1 MERKPQERKNLPE
14 YLKRGI
20 VDTEKT
26 KLVRSILKEKC
37 LNTVCEAARCPNKA
51 ECYAKNTATFLI
63 LGNICTR
70 NCRFC
75 NIEGGTPSPI
85 DREEPKKVAQ
95 AIKDL
100 GLKYAVVTSVTRDDL
115 PLQGAD
121 IFAQT
126 IIETRRLIPDIKI
139 EVLTPDFEGV
149 EDLIDIVIDA
159 KPDVFNHNIETV
171 KNLYPKARPLANY
184 ERSLEFLN
192 YIKSKSPSLKT
203 KSGLMVGLGET
214 FEELQQTFKDLHA
227 VHCDIV
233 TVGQYMQPSKK
244 HLEVEKYYTEDD
256 FETVKNLAKQ
266 AGIKEIAA
274 SGLVRSSYNAFETF
288 NNSINATNY

>member
-1 MERKPQERKNLPE
+1 MNKVMERKRLPD

-26 KLVRSILKEKC
+26 KLVRSILKNKC

-75 NIEGGTPSPI
+75 NISGGVPEPP
-85 DREEPKKVAQ
+85 DRTEPFKVAQ
-95 AIKDL
+95 AIKEL
-100 GLKYAVVTSVTRDDL
+100 GLKYAVITSVTRDDL

-121 IFAQT
+121 MFAQV
-126 IIETRRLIPDIKI
+126 IVESKKLVPDIKI
-139 EVLTPDFEGV
+139 EVLTPDFEGID
-149 EDLIDIVIDA
+149 DLIDIVVDA

-171 KNLYPKARPLANY
+171 QRLYPRARPLAKY
-184 ERSLEFLN
+184 ERSLSFLKH
-192 YIKSKSPSLKT
+192 IKERNPEMIT

-214 FEELQQTFKDLHA
+214 FDELEQTFKDLNSA
-227 VHCDIV
+227 GCDIV
-233 TVGQYMQPSKK
+233 TVGQYMQPSKR
-244 HLEVEKYYTEDD
+244 HLEVEKYYTQDE
-256 FETVKNLAKQ
+256 FETLKKLAKN
-266 AGIKEIAA
+266 AGINQIVA
-274 SGLVRSSYNAFETF
+274 SGLVRSSYKAFETF
-288 NNSINATNY
+288 LDS

>member
-1 MERKPQERKNLPE
+1 MERKRLPD

-26 KLVRSILKEKC
+26 KLVRSILKHKC

-75 NIEGGTPSPI
+75 NISGGTPEPVDKQEPI
-85 DREEPKKVAQ
+85 KVAQ
-95 AIKDL
+95 AIKEL
-100 GLKYAVVTSVTRDDL
+100 GLKYAVITSVTRDDL

-121 IFAQT
+121 MFAEVIIQT
-126 IIETRRLIPDIKI
+126 KKLVPDIKI

-149 EDLIDIVIDA
+149 EDLIDIVTDA

-171 KNLYPKARPLANY
+171 KRLYPKARPLAKY
-184 ERSLEFLN
+184 ERSLEFLKH
-192 YIKSKSPSLKT
+192 IKDRDKNMVT

-214 FEELQQTFKDLHA
+214 LEELEQTFVDLKD
-227 VHCDIV
+227 VGCDIV

-244 HLEVEKYYTEDD
+244 HLEVERYYTEDD
-256 FETVKNLAKQ
+256 FKQIENIAKNV
-266 AGIKEIAA
+266 GISQIVA
-274 SGLVRSSYNAFETF
+274 SGLVRSSYRAFETYE
-288 NNSINATNY
+288 NI

>member
-1 MERKPQERKNLPE
+1 MERKRLPE
-14 YLKRGI
+14 YLRRGI

-26 KLVRSILKEKC
+26 KLVRTILKNKC

-63 LGNICTR
+63 LGSICTR

-75 NIEGGTPSPI
+75 NISGGKPEPL
-85 DREEPKKVAQ
+85 DRNEPFKVAQ
-95 AIKDL
+95 AIKEL
-100 GLKYAVVTSVTRDDL
+100 GLKYAVITSVTRDDL

-121 IFAQT
+121 MFSSVIT
-126 IIETRRLIPDIKI
+126 ETKKLVPDIKI

-149 EDLIDIVIDA
+149 EDLIDIVVDA

-171 KNLYPKARPLANY
+171 KRIYPKARPLANY
-184 ERSLEFLN
+184 ERSLNFLKH
-192 YIKSKSPSLKT
+192 IKERNPKMIT

-214 FEELQQTFKDLHA
+214 FEELETTFKDLKA
-227 VHCDIV
+227 VDCDIV

-244 HLEVEKYYTEDD
+244 HLEVEKYYTPDEFKIVED
-256 FETVKNLAKQ
+256 LAHK
-266 AGIKEIAA
+266 AGIKQIVA
-274 SGLVRSSYNAFETF
+274 SGLVRSSYRAFETYET
-288 NNSINATNY
+288 I

>member
-1 MERKPQERKNLPE
+1 MERKRLPD

-20 VDTEKT
+20 IDTEKT
-26 KLVRSILKEKC
+26 KLVRSILKNKC

-75 NIEGGTPSPI
+75 NISGGKPEPL
-85 DREEPKKVAQ
+85 DRTEPHKVAQ
-95 AIKDL
+95 AIKEL
-100 GLKYAVVTSVTRDDL
+100 GLKYAVITSVTRDDL

-121 IFAQT
+121 MFAQV
-126 IIETRRLIPDIKI
+126 IVEAKKLVPDIKI
-139 EVLTPDFEGV
+139 EVLTPDFEGID
-149 EDLIDIVIDA
+149 DLIDIVVDA

-171 KNLYPKARPLANY
+171 KRLYPKARPLAGY
-184 ERSLEFLN
+184 ERSLNFLKH
-192 YIKSKSPSLKT
+192 IKERNPYMTT

-214 FEELQQTFKDLHA
+214 LDELGETFIDLKS
-227 VHCDIV
+227 VKCDIV

-244 HLEVEKYYTEDD
+244 HLEVEKYYTDDD
-256 FETVKNLAKQ
+256 FKKVEELAHI
-266 AGIKEIAA
+266 AGIKHIVA
-274 SGLVRSSYNAFETF
+274 SGLVRSSYKAFETF
-288 NNSINATNY
+288 ENIV

>member
-1 MERKPQERKNLPE
+1 MERKRLPE
-14 YLKRGI
+14 YLRRGI

-26 KLVRSILKEKC
+26 KLVRTILKNKC

-63 LGNICTR
+63 LGSICTR

-75 NIEGGTPSPI
+75 NISGGKPEPL
-85 DREEPKKVAQ
+85 DRNEPFKVAQ
-95 AIKDL
+95 AIKEL
-100 GLKYAVVTSVTRDDL
+100 GLKYAVITSVTRDDL

-121 IFAQT
+121 MFSSVIT
-126 IIETRRLIPDIKI
+126 ETKKLVPDIKI

-149 EDLIDIVIDA
+149 EDLIDIVVDA

-171 KNLYPKARPLANY
+171 KRIYPKARPLANY
-184 ERSLEFLN
+184 ERSLNFLKH
-192 YIKSKSPSLKT
+192 IKERNPKMIT

-214 FEELQQTFKDLHA
+214 FEELETTFKDLKA
-227 VHCDIV
+227 VDCDIV

-244 HLEVEKYYTEDD
+244 HLEVEKYYTPDE
-256 FETVKNLAKQ
+256 FKIVENLAHK
-266 AGIKEIAA
+266 AGIKQIVA
-274 SGLVRSSYNAFETF
+274 SGLVRSSYKAFETYET
-288 NNSINATNY
+288 I

>member
-1 MERKPQERKNLPE
+1 MERKRLPD

-26 KLVRSILKEKC
+26 KLVRAILKQGC

-75 NIEGGTPSPI
+75 NISGGTPAPP
-85 DREEPKKVAQ
+85 DKTEPSKVAR
-95 AIKDL
+95 AIKEL
-100 GLKYAVVTSVTRDDL
+100 GLKYAVITSVTRDDL

-121 IFAQT
+121 MFAKVIF
-126 IIETRRLIPDIKI
+126 ETKKLVPDIKI
-139 EVLTPDFEGV
+139 EVLTPDFEGI
-149 EDLIDIVIDA
+149 EDLIDIVVDA

-171 KNLYPKARPLANY
+171 QRLYPKARPLARY
-184 ERSLEFLN
+184 ERSLNFLKH
-192 YIKSKSPSLKT
+192 IKERNPKMIT

-214 FEELQQTFKDLHA
+214 FDELQQTFYDLHSA
-227 VHCDIV
+227 GCDIV

-244 HLEVEKYYTEDD
+244 HLEVEKYYTQQD
-256 FETVKNLAKQ
+256 FDMVSELCRN
-266 AGIKEIAA
+266 AGIKHVVA
-274 SGLVRSSYNAFETF
+274 SGLVRSSYRAFETY
-288 NNSINATNY
+288 TTV

>member
-1 MERKPQERKNLPE
+1 MERKRLPE
-14 YLKRGI
+14 YLRRGI

-26 KLVRSILKEKC
+26 KLVRTILKNKC

-63 LGNICTR
+63 LGSICTR

-75 NIEGGTPSPI
+75 NISGGKPEPL
-85 DREEPKKVAQ
+85 DRNEPFKVAQ
-95 AIKDL
+95 AIKEL
-100 GLKYAVVTSVTRDDL
+100 GLKYAVITSVTRDDL

-121 IFAQT
+121 MFSSVIT
-126 IIETRRLIPDIKI
+126 ETKKLVPDIKI

-149 EDLIDIVIDA
+149 EDLIDIVVDA

-171 KNLYPKARPLANY
+171 KRIYPKARPLANY
-184 ERSLEFLN
+184 ERSLNFLKH
-192 YIKSKSPSLKT
+192 IKERNPKMIT

-214 FEELQQTFKDLHA
+214 FEELETTFKDLKA
-227 VHCDIV
+227 VDCDIV

-244 HLEVEKYYTEDD
+244 HLEVEKYYTPDE
-256 FETVKNLAKQ
+256 FKIVENLAHK
-266 AGIKEIAA
+266 AGIKQIVA
-274 SGLVRSSYNAFETF
+274 SGLVRSSYRAFETYET
-288 NNSINATNY
+288 I

>member
-1 MERKPQERKNLPE
+1 MERKRLPD

-26 KLVRSILKEKC
+26 KLVRSILKNRC

-63 LGNICTR
+63 LGSVCTR

-75 NIEGGTPSPI
+75 NISGGTPQPP
-85 DREEPKKVAQ
+85 DPLEPQHVAQ

-100 GLKYAVVTSVTRDDL
+100 NLKYAVITSVTRDDL

-121 IFAQT
+121 VFRDVI
-126 IIETRRLIPDIKI
+126 LKIKELSPKTKV
-139 EVLTPDFEGV
+139 EVLTPDFEGIH
-149 EDLIDIVIDA
+149 DLIDIVIDA
-159 KPDVFNHNIETV
+159 KPDVLNHNIETV
-171 KNLYPKARPLANY
+171 RRLYPKARPMAKY
-184 ERSLEFLN
+184 HRSLDFLAHV
-192 YIKSKSPSLKT
+192 KEHDPSMIT

-214 FEELQQTFKDLHA
+214 FEELEQTFFDLDA
-227 VHCDIV
+227 VGCDIV

-244 HLEVEKYYTEDD
+244 HLEVEKYYTEED
-256 FETVKNLAKQ
+256 FEIIKNLAHE
-266 AGIKEIAA
+266 AGIKNIVA
-274 SGLVRSSYNAFETF
+274 SGLVRSSYQALNTF
-288 NNSINATNY
+288 NLCAVDYQ

>member
-1 MERKPQERKNLPE
+1 MERKRLPD

-26 KLVRSILKEKC
+26 KLVRSILKNRC

-63 LGNICTR
+63 LGSVCTR

-75 NIEGGTPSPI
+75 NISGGTPQPP
-85 DREEPKKVAQ
+85 DPLEPQHVAQ

-100 GLKYAVVTSVTRDDL
+100 NLKYAVITSVTRDDL

-121 IFAQT
+121 VFRDVIIQT
-126 IIETRRLIPDIKI
+126 KKLVPQIKI

-149 EDLIDIVIDA
+149 HDLIDIVVDA
-159 KPDVFNHNIETV
+159 KPDVLNHNIETV
-171 KNLYPKARPLANY
+171 RRLYPKARPMAKY
-184 ERSLEFLN
+184 HRSLDFLAHV
-192 YIKSKSPSLKT
+192 KERDPSMIT

-214 FEELQQTFKDLHA
+214 FEELEQTFFDLDA
-227 VHCDIV
+227 VGCDIV

-244 HLEVEKYYTEDD
+244 HLEVEKYYTEED
-256 FETVKNLAKQ
+256 FEIIKNLAHE
-266 AGIKEIAA
+266 AGIKNIVA
-274 SGLVRSSYNAFETF
+274 SGLVRSSYQALNTF
-288 NNSINATNY
+288 NLCAVDYQ

>member
-1 MERKPQERKNLPE
+1 MERKRLPD

-26 KLVRSILKEKC
+26 KLVRAILKQGC

-75 NIEGGTPSPI
+75 NISGGTPAPP
-85 DREEPKKVAQ
+85 DRTEPSKVAL
-95 AIKDL
+95 AIKEL
-100 GLKYAVVTSVTRDDL
+100 GLKYAVITSVTRDDL

-121 IFAQT
+121 MFAQV
-126 IIETRRLIPDIKI
+126 IFETKKLVTDIKI
-139 EVLTPDFEGV
+139 EVLTPDFEGI
-149 EDLIDIVIDA
+149 EDLIDIVVDA

-171 KNLYPKARPLANY
+171 QRLYPQARPLARY
-184 ERSLEFLN
+184 ERSLNFLKH
-192 YIKSKSPSLKT
+192 IKERNPKMIT

-214 FEELQQTFKDLHA
+214 FDELQQTFNDLHSA
-227 VHCDIV
+227 GCDIV

-244 HLEVEKYYTEDD
+244 HLEVEKYYTQQD
-256 FETVKNLAKQ
+256 FDMVSELCRN
-266 AGIKEIAA
+266 AGIKHVVA
-274 SGLVRSSYNAFETF
+274 SGLVRSSYRAFETY
-288 NNSINATNY
+288 TTV

>member
-1 MERKPQERKNLPE
+1 MERKRLPD

-26 KLVRSILKEKC
+26 KLVRAILKQGG

-75 NIEGGTPSPI
+75 NISGGTPAPP
-85 DREEPKKVAQ
+85 DRTEPSKVAL
-95 AIKDL
+95 AIKEL
-100 GLKYAVVTSVTRDDL
+100 GLKYAVITSVTRDDL

-121 IFAQT
+121 MFAQV
-126 IIETRRLIPDIKI
+126 IFETKKLVPDIKI
-139 EVLTPDFEGV
+139 EVLTPDFEGI
-149 EDLIDIVIDA
+149 EDLIDIVVDA

-171 KNLYPKARPLANY
+171 QRLYPQARPLARY
-184 ERSLEFLN
+184 ERSLNFLKH
-192 YIKSKSPSLKT
+192 IKERNPKMIT

-214 FEELQQTFKDLHA
+214 FDELQQTFNDLHSA
-227 VHCDIV
+227 GCDIV
-233 TVGQYMQPSKK
+233 TVGQYMPPSKK
-244 HLEVEKYYTEDD
+244 HLEVEKYYTQQD
-256 FETVKNLAKQ
+256 FDMVSELCRN
-266 AGIKEIAA
+266 AGIKHVVA
-274 SGLVRSSYNAFETF
+274 SGLVRSSYRAFETYT
-288 NNSINATNY
+288 IV

>member
-1 MERKPQERKNLPE
+1 MERKRLPE
-14 YLKRGI
+14 YLRRGI

-26 KLVRSILKEKC
+26 KLVRTILKNKC

-63 LGNICTR
+63 LGSICTR

-75 NIEGGTPSPI
+75 NISGGKPEPL
-85 DREEPKKVAQ
+85 DRNEPFKVAQ
-95 AIKDL
+95 AIKEL
-100 GLKYAVVTSVTRDDL
+100 GLKYAVITSVTRDDL

-121 IFAQT
+121 MFSSVIT
-126 IIETRRLIPDIKI
+126 ETKKLVPDIKI

-149 EDLIDIVIDA
+149 EDLIDIVVDA

-171 KNLYPKARPLANY
+171 KRIYPKARPLANY
-184 ERSLEFLN
+184 ERSLNFLKH
-192 YIKSKSPSLKT
+192 IKERNPKMIT

-214 FEELQQTFKDLHA
+214 FEELETTFKDLKA
-227 VHCDIV
+227 VDCDIV

-244 HLEVEKYYTEDD
+244 HLEVEKYYTPDKFKKVE
-256 FETVKNLAKQ
+256 NLAHK
-266 AGIKEIAA
+266 AGIKQVVA
-274 SGLVRSSYNAFETF
+274 SGLVRSSYKAFETYET
-288 NNSINATNY
+288 I

>member
-1 MERKPQERKNLPE
+1 MERKRLPE

-26 KLVRSILKEKC
+26 KLVRTILKNKC

-63 LGNICTR
+63 LGSICTR

-75 NIEGGTPSPI
+75 NISGGKPEPL
-85 DREEPKKVAQ
+85 DRNEPFKVAQ
-95 AIKDL
+95 AIKEL
-100 GLKYAVVTSVTRDDL
+100 GLKYAVITSVTRDDL

-121 IFAQT
+121 MFSSVIT
-126 IIETRRLIPDIKI
+126 ETKKLVPDIKI

-149 EDLIDIVIDA
+149 EDLIDIVVDA

-171 KNLYPKARPLANY
+171 KRIYPKARPLANY
-184 ERSLEFLN
+184 ERSLNFLKH
-192 YIKSKSPSLKT
+192 IKERNPKMIT

-214 FEELQQTFKDLHA
+214 FEELETTFKDLKA
-227 VHCDIV
+227 VDCDIV

-244 HLEVEKYYTEDD
+244 HLEVEKYYTPDEFKIVED
-256 FETVKNLAKQ
+256 LAHK
-266 AGIKEIAA
+266 AGIKQIVA
-274 SGLVRSSYNAFETF
+274 SGLVRSSYRAFETYET
-288 NNSINATNY
+288 I

>member
-1 MERKPQERKNLPE
+1 MERKRLPD

-26 KLVRSILKEKC
+26 KLVRSILKHKC

-75 NIEGGTPSPI
+75 NISGGIPEPV
-85 DREEPKKVAQ
+85 DRQEPLKVAQ
-95 AIKDL
+95 AIKEL
-100 GLKYAVVTSVTRDDL
+100 GLKYAVITSVTRDDL

-121 IFAQT
+121 MFAEVITQT
-126 IIETRRLIPDIKI
+126 KKLVPDIKI

-149 EDLIDIVIDA
+149 EDLIDIVTDA

-171 KNLYPKARPLANY
+171 KRLYPKARPLAKY
-184 ERSLEFLN
+184 ERSLEFLKH
-192 YIKSKSPSLKT
+192 IKDRDKNMVT

-214 FEELQQTFKDLHA
+214 LEELEQTFVDLKG
-227 VHCDIV
+227 VGCDIV

-244 HLEVEKYYTEDD
+244 HLEVERYYTEDD
-256 FETVKNLAKQ
+256 FKQIENIAKNV
-266 AGIKEIAA
+266 GISQIVA
-274 SGLVRSSYNAFETF
+274 SGLVRSSYRAFETYE
-288 NNSINATNY
+288 NI

>member
-1 MERKPQERKNLPE
+1 MQRKRLPD

-26 KLVRSILKEKC
+26 KLVRSILKQGC

-75 NIEGGTPSPI
+75 NISGGTP
-85 DREEPKKVAQ
+85 EPLDETEPYKVAR
-95 AIKDL
+95 AIKEL
-100 GLKYAVVTSVTRDDL
+100 GLKYAVITSVTRDDL

-121 IFAQT
+121 VFAKV
-126 IIETRRLIPDIKI
+126 IVETKKLVPDIKI
-139 EVLTPDFEGV
+139 EVLTPDFEGID
-149 EDLIDIVIDA
+149 DLTDIVADA
-159 KPDVFNHNIETV
+159 GPDVFNHNIETV
-171 KNLYPKARPLANY
+171 QRLYPKARPLARY
-184 ERSLEFLN
+184 ERSLNFLKH
-192 YIKSKSPSLKT
+192 IKEHNPKMIT

-214 FEELQQTFKDLHA
+214 FDELAQTFKDLYS
-227 VHCDIV
+227 VNCDIV

-244 HLEVEKYYTEDD
+244 HLEVERYYTQEDFD
-256 FETVKNLAKQ
+256 IVKELAKN
-266 AGIKEIAA
+266 AGIKNVVA
-274 SGLVRSSYNAFETF
+274 SGLVRSSYRAFETYE
-288 NNSINATNY
+288 TV

>member
-1 MERKPQERKNLPE
+1 MERKRLPE

-26 KLVRSILKEKC
+26 KLVRTILKNKC

-63 LGNICTR
+63 LGSICTR

-75 NIEGGTPSPI
+75 NISGGKPEPL
-85 DREEPKKVAQ
+85 DRNEPFKVAQ
-95 AIKDL
+95 AIKEL
-100 GLKYAVVTSVTRDDL
+100 GLKYAVITSVTRDDL

-121 IFAQT
+121 MFSSVIT
-126 IIETRRLIPDIKI
+126 ETKKLVPDIKI

-149 EDLIDIVIDA
+149 EDLIDIVVDA

-171 KNLYPKARPLANY
+171 KRIYPKARPLANY
-184 ERSLEFLN
+184 ERSLNFLKH
-192 YIKSKSPSLKT
+192 IKERNPKMIT

-214 FEELQQTFKDLHA
+214 FEELGFKSCRLRYCNCRA
-227 VHCDIV
+227 VH
-233 TVGQYMQPSKK
+233 
-244 HLEVEKYYTEDD
+244 
-256 FETVKNLAKQ
+256 
-266 AGIKEIAA
+266 AA
-274 SGLVRSSYNAFETF
+274 F
-288 NNSINATNY
+288 